1 MAASDLSKPL
11 GQDKKQA
18 TGFSRIFMFGS
29 LALLATIVI
38 GLSSFIFLADNPD
51 GGLPT
56 SEVDLNATVD
66 PNSRIGVAAIRPG
79 IKPGIPETTMPD
91 EQQQG
96 TSSELVNTM
105 PQTTDQNNDLGN
117 GASGEIRVL
126 DPADP
131 SLNTPADANGTVAYQ
146 AFARPVNMDAIA
158 GLPKIAIIIDG
169 LGLSQTTTEEA
180 LTLLPPDITLAFAPY
195 GNSLSRWTTR
205 ARSQG
210 HELLIQVPMEP
221 FDYPNND
228 PGPHTLLTSANP
240 ESNKAN
246 LLWVLGRF
254 DQYVG
259 AINYMGARF
268 SSDELAGSEFLT
280 ELKTRGLLYVE
291 NGSSGR
297 SRLNITADKMGVPN
311 LRSDLV
317 IDFRGRPSDIE
328 TRLVQL
334 ESIAQE
340 GGMALGVASA
350 FPTSI
355 RSISDWT
362 QSLRQ
367 RGFALV
373 PVTTLLKQ

>member
-11 GQDKKQA
+11 GQNQSDPS
-18 TGFSRIFMFGS
+18 GISRLFMFGS
-29 LALLATIVI
+29 FGLLALVLLGLASVI
-38 GLSSFIFLADNPD
+38 MLADDPD

-56 SEVDLNATVD
+56 SEVDLNASIGSD
-66 PNSRIGVAAIRPG
+66 SRVGVAGIRPS
-79 IKPGIPETTMPD
+79 IKPGIPETTLPD
-91 EQQQG
+91 QQAAR
-96 TSSELVNTM
+96 SPELAEAM
-105 PQTTDQNNDLGN
+105 PQSTNSTD
-117 GASGEIRVL
+117 EIRVL

-131 SLNTPADANGTVAYQ
+131 SLNSAAATASTVPFK
-146 AFARPVNMDAIA
+146 AFARPVNTDAIA
-158 GLPKIAIIIDG
+158 GLPKIAIIVDG

-180 LTLLPPDITLAFAPY
+180 LALLPPDVTLAFAPY
-195 GNSLSRWTTR
+195 GNSLARWTR
-205 ARSQG
+205 KARSQG
-210 HELLIQVPMEP
+210 HELLVQVPMEP

-228 PGPHTLLTSANP
+228 PGPHTLLTSANA
-240 ESNKAN
+240 EANKAN
-246 LLWVLGRF
+246 LNWVLERF

-259 AINYMGARF
+259 VINYMGARF
-268 SSDELAGSEFLT
+268 ASDELAGSEFMT
-280 ELKTRGLLYVE
+280 ELKNKGLLYVE

-297 SRLNITADKMGVPN
+297 SHLNTIASKMSIPN

-340 GGMALGVASA
+340 SGSALGVASA